1 MTETGG
7 DFLLMAVRSSSL
19 VQSPICS
26 FVLQHEDVLRIVHDL
41 AVSAGARVDFGT
53 VVAQVSPGSPRPSV
67 TLAGGEII
75 TADVVIGADGPRSLV
90 RPVVVGEQEPQP
102 APEGITVF
110 GATVPAAWMETHP
123 ELEKLVKLEGV
134 CLPCTAGTIFRFTD
148 VYVAVGPN
156 HGHESKYMQ

>member
-26 FVLQHEDVLRIVHDL
+26 FVLQHEDVLRIVHAL

-53 VVAQVSPGSPRPSV
+53 VVAQAV
-67 TLAGGEII
+67 TLAGGEIV

-148 VYVAVGPN
+148 VCVAVGHN